1 MMIYFADRGMNVIG
15 QAGSKLPQGMVIV
28 DDLKVEEVDT
38 GVASFECTI
47 PFSPP
52 MRGWAERCAQC
63 GNYIL
68 RDNDGGSELY
78 TIIESE
84 LDTKKGELTVYAED
98 AGLDLLNEIAMA
110 FEAMEAYPIA
120 WYIEKFSYDTGFEIG
135 INEAADLSRKLKWDG
150 ESTLAERLTSVAT
163 QFGCELSYSFTTD
176 GMKLTHKYINIYR
189 ERGEDNGVSLRL
201 NKEID
206 RIVTSRTIENLA
218 TALYA
223 TGGVPEG
230 EENNITLRGY
240 SYDDGDIFLE
250 NGYLKSRE
258 AVKKWSRYLNP
269 SEPYQDYTG
278 HILRTYTYDTVDQQT
293 LCSHAITALKKARD
307 VDVNYEIDITD
318 LPEHVRIGDR
328 VNIVDDAGELY
339 VSSRILKLETSITNN
354 TKKATLGEYLIK
366 TSGISDKVTALAS
379 DFVAAIKRVQ
389 KVEKDVENIGDIKSA
404 KFYTRYSAYFDG
416 RDMTV
421 EPTDETLYMGTC
433 SVNADTAPTD
443 PLAYT
448 WVRVKGD
455 TGANGLP
462 VTIESVTVQ
471 YKVTDDFAQPTEG
484 WQSTV
489 PSALPGQYL
498 WMKTTVEYSDG
509 TDSIAYSYTYQ
520 GEKGDTGEQGPK
532 GDKGEQGPPG
542 SNGAD
547 GSSVTVTNTEVKYG
561 QSSSPANM
569 PVSWVDSP
577 PTVGESM
584 LLWTRTTVYFSDGTS
599 FNMYAYTKQGSKG
612 DKGDTGSPGEKGQ
625 NGVSVTTMRRYYR
638 LQLATDTPPAKP
650 TTYNP
655 SVPPTGWSET
665 EPNVPESGAYNL
677 YTVDLTAFS
686 DGTFAYSDISLSSS
700 YAAAKAAYE
709 EASTARS
716 EIVQLAD
723 KISLSVETKN
733 GKASIV
739 IGTDGSGKA
748 GTIDLTGMVTFSNLK
763 TSGQT
768 VINADNISTGIIN
781 GAAFWSENKDSLG
794 NVTGAVGMD
803 GGGIWFFNGG
813 NFDVDV
819 SRARLRIEND
829 TLNFTSGEI
838 MSDLLIDFGG
848 SVSING
854 SPIKLNGAEPF
865 TKSSIIPIANGGT
878 GRSTLTSG
886 YFLRGN
892 GTSAVTMS
900 SAASA
905 RSAMGL
911 GDSTGALG
919 IANGGTGATT
929 KNAAANNLCEVGTW
943 TPRLT
948 NVEGS
953 APTYTT
959 GWNYGSYL
967 KIGTLVWVWCDM
979 ALGISNIGGNYAGV
993 SGLPYA
999 NDGSCGLHL
1008 VEAYN
1013 VLALGGNGNIYP
1025 NTSVIG
1031 NMVRFRTPTGADS
1044 YNWQTNTSLGTNVG
1058 RLRFSGIYRTT

>member
-218 TALYA
+218 TALYP

-230 EENNITLRGY
+230 KEENITLRGY
-240 SYDDGDIFLE
+240 SYDDGDIYLE

-269 SEPYQDYTG
+269 SEPYQNYTG

-293 LCSHAITALKKARD
+293 LCAHAVTALKKARD
-307 VDVNYEIDITD
+307 VDVNYEIDITE

-328 VNIVDDAGELY
+328 VNIVDDDGALY
-339 VSSRILKLETSITNN
+339 VSSRILKLETSVTNA
-354 TKKATLGEYLIK
+354 TKKATMGEYLIK

-379 DFVAAIKRVQ
+379 DFAAAIKRVQ

-404 KFYTRYSAYFDG
+404 KFYTRYSAYSDG
-416 RDMTV
+416 RDMTA

-455 TGANGLP
+455 TG
-462 VTIESVTVQ
+462 E
-471 YKVTDDFAQPTEG
+471 
-484 WQSTV
+484 
-489 PSALPGQYL
+489 
-498 WMKTTVEYSDG
+498 
-509 TDSIAYSYTYQ
+509 Q
-520 GEKGDTGEQGPK
+520 GEKGETGAQGP
-532 GDKGEQGPPG
+532 QGPQGEKGATGAQGPQG
-542 SNGAD
+542 IHGEPGAD
-547 GSSVTVTNTEVKYG
+547 GVNVENTTRYYILTA
-561 QSSSPANM
+561 SSP
-569 PVSWVDSP
+569 
-577 PTVGESM
+577 
-584 LLWTRTTVYFSDGTS
+584 
-599 FNMYAYTKQGSKG
+599 
-612 DKGDTGSPGEKGQ
+612 EK
-625 NGVSVTTMRRYYR
+625 
-638 LQLATDTPPAKP
+638 
-650 TTYNP
+650 P
-655 SVPPTGWSET
+655 SVNPPPSPWSGT
-665 EPNVPESGAYNL
+665 EPSYTAGSTENL
-677 YTVDLTAFS
+677 YFADCTEFS
-686 DGTFAYSDISLSSS
+686 DGTFSYSNVSLSSS

-716 EIVQLAD
+716 EITQLAD
-723 KISLSVETKN
+723 KISLSVKTEN
-733 GKASIV
+733 GIASIV

-748 GTIDLTGMVTFSNLK
+748 GTIDLTGMVTFSNLE

-768 VINADNISTGIIN
+768 VINADNITTGKITAVDIEGVNITGSKISSTGDLGTLNIE
-781 GAAFWSENKDSLG
+781 GSLIESVSG
-794 NVTGAVGMD
+794 D
-803 GGGIWFFNGG
+803 ISLRICGG
-813 NFDVDV
+813 NIYIYKGSECISYISPMVARDTFDLEINSTDGISVYASNLVGIHSGKDILI
-819 SRARLRIEND
+819 SSQNTGDISLLTESGRI
-829 TLNFTSGEI
+829 L
-838 MSDLLIDFGG
+838 
-848 SVSING
+848 
-854 SPIKLNGAEPF
+854 LNGAEPF
-865 TKSSIIPIANGGT
+865 TTSSIIP
-878 GRSTLTSG
+878 
-886 YFLRGN
+886 
-892 GTSAVTMS
+892 M
-900 SAASA
+900 
-905 RSAMGL
+905 
-911 GDSTGALG
+911 
-919 IANGGTGATT
+919 ANGGTGATT

-948 NVEGS
+948 NAEGS

-959 GWNYGSYL
+959 DWNIGSYL
-967 KIGTLVWVWCDM
+967 KIGTLVWVLCDM
-979 ALGISNIGGNYAGV
+979 AVGISNKGGNYAGV

-999 NDGSCGLHL
+999 NNGYCGLHT
-1008 VEAYN
+1008 VEADN
-1013 VLALGGNGNIYP
+1013 VLALGGNRNIYP
-1025 NTSVIG
+1025 NTSVIN

>member
-1 MMIYFADRGMNVIG
+1 MIYFADRGMNVIG

-47 PFSPP
+47 PFSPL

-78 TIIESE
+78 TIIESQ

-189 ERGEDNGVSLRL
+189 ERGEDNGVSLHL

-218 TALYA
+218 TALYP

-230 EENNITLRGY
+230 KEENITLRGY
-240 SYDDGDIFLE
+240 SYDDGDIYLE

-366 TSGISDKVTALAS
+366 TSGISDKVSALAS
-379 DFVAAIKRVQ
+379 DFAAAIKRVQ
-389 KVEKDVENIGDIKSA
+389 KVEKDVEDIGDIKSV
-404 KFYTRYSAYFDG
+404 KFYTRYSAYSDG
-416 RDMTV
+416 RDMTA

-471 YKVTDDFAQPTEG
+471 YKVTDDFAQPIEG

-489 PSALPGQYL
+489 PSALPGKYL

-577 PTVGESM
+577 PEVGEGQ

-612 DKGDTGSPGEKGQ
+612 EKGDTGSPGENGQ

-638 LQLATDTPPAKP
+638 LQIATDTPPAKP

-665 EPNVPESGAYNL
+665 EPNVPESGAYKL
-677 YTVDLTAFS
+677 YTVELTAFS
-686 DGTFAYSDISLSSS
+686 DDTFAYSDVSLSASF
-700 YAAAKAAYE
+700 KASQDAI
-709 EASTARS
+709 SK
-716 EIVQLAD
+716 IDQLAD
-723 KISLSVETKN
+723 SISLSVQTVE
-733 GKASIV
+733 GEASIV
-739 IGTDGSGKA
+739 LSVGGNNKGSVN
-748 GTIDLTGMVTFSNLK
+748 ISGMVTFGDLENPGK
-763 TSGQT
+763 TI
-768 VINADNISTGIIN
+768 INADNITTGKITAVDIEGVNITGSKISSTGDLGTLNIE
-781 GAAFWSENKDSLG
+781 GSLIESVSG
-794 NVTGAVGMD
+794 D
-803 GGGIWFFNGG
+803 ISLRICGG
-813 NFDVDV
+813 NIYIYKGSECISYISPMVARDTFDLEINSTDGISVYASNLVGIHSGKDILI
-819 SRARLRIEND
+819 SSQNTGDISLLTESGRI
-829 TLNFTSGEI
+829 L
-838 MSDLLIDFGG
+838 
-848 SVSING
+848 
-854 SPIKLNGAEPF
+854 LNGAEPF
-865 TKSSIIPIANGGT
+865 TKSSVIP
-878 GRSTLTSG
+878 
-886 YFLRGN
+886 
-892 GTSAVTMS
+892 
-900 SAASA
+900 
-905 RSAMGL
+905 
-911 GDSTGALG
+911 

-929 KNAAANNLCEVGTW
+929 KNAAVNNLCEVGTW

-1031 NMVRFRTPTGADS
+1031 NMVRFRTPTGAGS
-1044 YNWQTNTSLGTNVG
+1044 YNWLVNTSVGTNVG

>member
-1 MMIYFADRGMNVIG
+1 MIYFADRGMNVIG

-218 TALYA
+218 TALYP

-230 EENNITLRGY
+230 KEENITLRGY
-240 SYDDGDIFLE
+240 SYDDGDIYLE

-269 SEPYQDYTG
+269 SEPYQNYTG

-293 LCSHAITALKKARD
+293 LCAHAVTALKKARD
-307 VDVNYEIDITD
+307 VDVNYEIDITE

-328 VNIVDDAGELY
+328 VNIVDDDGALY
-339 VSSRILKLETSITNN
+339 VSSRILKLETSVTNA
-354 TKKATLGEYLIK
+354 TKKATMGEYLIK

-379 DFVAAIKRVQ
+379 DFAAAIKRVQ

-404 KFYTRYSAYFDG
+404 KFYTRYSAYSDG
-416 RDMTV
+416 RDMTA

-455 TGANGLP
+455 TG
-462 VTIESVTVQ
+462 E
-471 YKVTDDFAQPTEG
+471 
-484 WQSTV
+484 
-489 PSALPGQYL
+489 
-498 WMKTTVEYSDG
+498 
-509 TDSIAYSYTYQ
+509 Q
-520 GEKGDTGEQGPK
+520 GEKGETGAQGP
-532 GDKGEQGPPG
+532 QGPQGEKGATGAQGPQG
-542 SNGAD
+542 IHGEPGAD
-547 GSSVTVTNTEVKYG
+547 GVNVENTTRYYILTA
-561 QSSSPANM
+561 SSP
-569 PVSWVDSP
+569 
-577 PTVGESM
+577 
-584 LLWTRTTVYFSDGTS
+584 
-599 FNMYAYTKQGSKG
+599 
-612 DKGDTGSPGEKGQ
+612 EK
-625 NGVSVTTMRRYYR
+625 
-638 LQLATDTPPAKP
+638 
-650 TTYNP
+650 P
-655 SVPPTGWSET
+655 SVNPPPSPWSGT
-665 EPNVPESGAYNL
+665 EPSYTAGSTENL
-677 YTVDLTAFS
+677 YFADCTEFS
-686 DGTFAYSDISLSSS
+686 DGTFSYSNVSLSSS

-716 EIVQLAD
+716 EITQLAD
-723 KISLSVETKN
+723 KISLSVKTEN
-733 GKASIV
+733 GIASIV

-748 GTIDLTGMVTFSNLK
+748 GTIDLTGMVTFSNLE

-768 VINADNISTGIIN
+768 VINADNITTGKITAVDIEGVNITGSKISSTGDLGTLNIE
-781 GAAFWSENKDSLG
+781 GSLIESVSG
-794 NVTGAVGMD
+794 D
-803 GGGIWFFNGG
+803 ISLRICGG
-813 NFDVDV
+813 NIYIYKGSECISYISPMVARDTFDLEINSTDGISVYASNLVGIHSGKDILI
-819 SRARLRIEND
+819 SSQNTGDISLLTESGRI
-829 TLNFTSGEI
+829 L
-838 MSDLLIDFGG
+838 
-848 SVSING
+848 
-854 SPIKLNGAEPF
+854 LNGAEPF
-865 TKSSIIPIANGGT
+865 TTSSIIP
-878 GRSTLTSG
+878 
-886 YFLRGN
+886 
-892 GTSAVTMS
+892 M
-900 SAASA
+900 
-905 RSAMGL
+905 
-911 GDSTGALG
+911 
-919 IANGGTGATT
+919 ANGGTGATT

-948 NVEGS
+948 NAEGS

-959 GWNYGSYL
+959 DWNIGSYL
-967 KIGTLVWVWCDM
+967 KIGTLVWVLCDM
-979 ALGISNIGGNYAGV
+979 AVGISNKGGNYAGV

-999 NDGSCGLHL
+999 NNGYCGLHT
-1008 VEAYN
+1008 VEADN
-1013 VLALGGNGNIYP
+1013 VLALGGNRNIYP
-1025 NTSVIG
+1025 NTSVIN

>member
-1 MMIYFADRGMNVIG
+1 MIYFADRGMNVIG
-15 QAGSKLPQGMVIV
+15 QAGSKLPEGMMIV

-120 WYIEKFSYDTGFEIG
+120 WYIDKFSYDTGFEIG

-218 TALYA
+218 TALYP

-230 EENNITLRGY
+230 KEENITLRGY
-240 SYDDGDIFLE
+240 SYDDGDIYLE

-293 LCSHAITALKKARD
+293 LCAHAVTALKKARD
-307 VDVNYEIDITD
+307 VDVNYEIDITE

-328 VNIVDDAGELY
+328 VNIVDDDGALY
-339 VSSRILKLETSITNN
+339 VSSRILKLETSVTNA
-354 TKKATLGEYLIK
+354 TKKATMGEYLIK

-379 DFVAAIKRVQ
+379 DFAAAIKRVQ

-404 KFYTRYSAYFDG
+404 KFYTRYSAYSDG
-416 RDMTV
+416 RDMTA

-686 DGTFAYSDISLSSS
+686 DGTFAYSDISLSASF
-700 YAAAKAAYE
+700 KASQDAI
-709 EASTARS
+709 SK
-716 EIVQLAD
+716 IDQLAD
-723 KISLSVETKN
+723 SISLSVQTVE
-733 GKASIV
+733 GEASIV
-739 IGTDGSGKA
+739 LSAGGDNKGSVN
-748 GTIDLTGMVTFSNLK
+748 ISGMVTFENLAASDGK
-763 TSGQT
+763 T
-768 VINADNISTGIIN
+768 VINADNIKTGTIT
-781 GAAFWSENKDSLG
+781 GAAFWSENKNAAGS
-794 NVTGAVGMD
+794 VTGAVGMD
-803 GGGIWFFNGG
+803 GGGIWFFDGG
-813 NFDVDV
+813 NFDVDAAL
-819 SRARLRIEND
+819 ARLRVED
-829 TLNFTSGEI
+829 DVLNLTSGEKASNL
-838 MSDLLIDFGG
+838 MIDFGG
-848 SVSING
+848 NVSIYGSSITMNNKLTVDSAGDTNINGIAVQNYCMAYRNTAVSLTAAAENLIGFNSLELAKPSSYFKLSGDGYVTCKKAGYVMVWGQIDIACASGNFNG
-854 SPIKLNGAEPF
+854 SQSFLTIYKNKKNTGIYTRIALPSGSNYATAIFIPYIIKVN
-865 TKSSIIPIANGGT
+865 AND
-878 GRSTLTSG
+878 TLG
-886 YFLRGN
+886 MRVWVPVAAK
-892 GTSAVTMS
+892 TSAGAPCRMFIQYVS
-900 SAASA
+900 S
-905 RSAMGL
+905 
-911 GDSTGALG
+911 
-919 IANGGTGATT
+919 
-929 KNAAANNLCEVGTW
+929 
-943 TPRLT
+943 
-948 NVEGS
+948 
-953 APTYTT
+953 
-959 GWNYGSYL
+959 
-967 KIGTLVWVWCDM
+967 
-979 ALGISNIGGNYAGV
+979 
-993 SGLPYA
+993 
-999 NDGSCGLHL
+999 
-1008 VEAYN
+1008 
-1013 VLALGGNGNIYP
+1013 
-1025 NTSVIG
+1025 
-1031 NMVRFRTPTGADS
+1031 
-1044 YNWQTNTSLGTNVG
+1044 
-1058 RLRFSGIYRTT
+1058 

>member
-1 MMIYFADRGMNVIG
+1 MIYFADRGMNVIG

-218 TALYA
+218 TALYP

-230 EENNITLRGY
+230 KEENITLRGY
-240 SYDDGDIFLE
+240 SYDDGDIYLE

-293 LCSHAITALKKARD
+293 LCAHAVTALKKARD
-307 VDVNYEIDITD
+307 VDVNYEIDITE

-328 VNIVDDAGELY
+328 VNIVDDDGALY
-339 VSSRILKLETSITNN
+339 VSSRILKLETSVTNA

-379 DFVAAIKRVQ
+379 DFAAAIKRVQ

-455 TGANGLP
+455 TG
-462 VTIESVTVQ
+462 E
-471 YKVTDDFAQPTEG
+471 
-484 WQSTV
+484 
-489 PSALPGQYL
+489 
-498 WMKTTVEYSDG
+498 
-509 TDSIAYSYTYQ
+509 Q
-520 GEKGDTGEQGPK
+520 GEKGETGAQGP
-532 GDKGEQGPPG
+532 QGPQGEKGATGAQGPQG
-542 SNGAD
+542 IHGEPGAD
-547 GSSVTVTNTEVKYG
+547 GVNVENTTRYYILTA
-561 QSSSPANM
+561 SSP
-569 PVSWVDSP
+569 
-577 PTVGESM
+577 
-584 LLWTRTTVYFSDGTS
+584 
-599 FNMYAYTKQGSKG
+599 
-612 DKGDTGSPGEKGQ
+612 EK
-625 NGVSVTTMRRYYR
+625 
-638 LQLATDTPPAKP
+638 
-650 TTYNP
+650 P
-655 SVPPTGWSET
+655 SVNPPPSPWSGT
-665 EPNVPESGAYNL
+665 EPSYTAGSTENL
-677 YTVDLTAFS
+677 YFADCTEFS
-686 DGTFAYSDISLSSS
+686 DGTFSYSNVSLSSS

-716 EIVQLAD
+716 EITQLAD

-739 IGTDGSGKA
+739 IGTDGTGKT
-748 GTIDLTGMVTFSNLK
+748 GEIDLTGMVTFENLALSDGK
-763 TSGQT
+763 T
-768 VINADNISTGIIN
+768 VINADNITTGKI
-781 GAAFWSENKDSLG
+781 S
-794 NVTGAVGMD
+794 AVG
-803 GGGIWFFNGG
+803 
-813 NFDVDV
+813 
-819 SRARLRIEND
+819 IE
-829 TLNFTSGEI
+829 LEGYW
-838 MSDLLIDFGG
+838 SDNYYRKVIIDKDDFSFFGG
-848 SVSING
+848 SGSDSLDLRSRTLDTGTEFYSLYHTPDETLVHGSNVAYVGLIHTRLAEGDDDNDKLFIGGGLPGMAEVPLDVQITSTGNLGIYSDGIISITG
-854 SPIKLNGAEPF
+854 SSITLNGAEPF

-878 GRSTLTSG
+878 GAATAEAALQNLGLIAAVGETIDINTNQCYTGYISSSTKAITFSVPLPKWLPSNASSVTVNSLKMNIRKVGGGYIGGSSSFVSGGFEYVGNSNYTVSVEISSACRHMILVTLT
-886 YFLRGN
+886 N
-892 GTSAVTMS
+892 
-900 SAASA
+900 
-905 RSAMGL
+905 
-911 GDSTGALG
+911 
-919 IANGGTGATT
+919 
-929 KNAAANNLCEVGTW
+929 KAAAMDTQNNTPVSLVGT
-943 TPRLT
+943 
-948 NVEGS
+948 V
-953 APTYTT
+953 
-959 GWNYGSYL
+959 
-967 KIGTLVWVWCDM
+967 KITVK
-979 ALGISNIGGNYAGV
+979 
-993 SGLPYA
+993 
-999 NDGSCGLHL
+999 
-1008 VEAYN
+1008 
-1013 VLALGGNGNIYP
+1013 
-1025 NTSVIG
+1025 
-1031 NMVRFRTPTGADS
+1031 
-1044 YNWQTNTSLGTNVG
+1044 
-1058 RLRFSGIYRTT
+1058 

>member
-1 MMIYFADRGMNVIG
+1 MIYFADRGMNVIG

-218 TALYA
+218 TALYP

-230 EENNITLRGY
+230 KEENITLRGY
-240 SYDDGDIFLE
+240 SYDDGDIYLE

-293 LCSHAITALKKARD
+293 LCAHAVTALKKARD
-307 VDVNYEIDITD
+307 VDVNYEIDITE

-328 VNIVDDAGELY
+328 VNIVDDDGALY
-339 VSSRILKLETSITNN
+339 VSSRILKLETSVTNA

-379 DFVAAIKRVQ
+379 DFAAAIKRVQ

-455 TGANGLP
+455 TG
-462 VTIESVTVQ
+462 E
-471 YKVTDDFAQPTEG
+471 
-484 WQSTV
+484 
-489 PSALPGQYL
+489 
-498 WMKTTVEYSDG
+498 
-509 TDSIAYSYTYQ
+509 Q
-520 GEKGDTGEQGPK
+520 GEKGETGAQGP
-532 GDKGEQGPPG
+532 QGPQGEKGATGAQGPQG
-542 SNGAD
+542 IHGEPGAD
-547 GSSVTVTNTEVKYG
+547 GVNVENTTRYYILTA
-561 QSSSPANM
+561 SSP
-569 PVSWVDSP
+569 
-577 PTVGESM
+577 
-584 LLWTRTTVYFSDGTS
+584 
-599 FNMYAYTKQGSKG
+599 
-612 DKGDTGSPGEKGQ
+612 EK
-625 NGVSVTTMRRYYR
+625 
-638 LQLATDTPPAKP
+638 
-650 TTYNP
+650 P
-655 SVPPTGWSET
+655 SVNPPPSPWSGT
-665 EPNVPESGAYNL
+665 EPSYTAGSTENL
-677 YTVDLTAFS
+677 YFADCTEFS
-686 DGTFAYSDISLSSS
+686 DGTFSYSNVSLSSS

-716 EIVQLAD
+716 EITQLAD

-739 IGTDGSGKA
+739 IGTDGTGKT
-748 GTIDLTGMVTFSNLK
+748 GEIDLTGMVTFENLAVSDGK
-763 TSGQT
+763 T
-768 VINADNISTGIIN
+768 VINADNITTGKISAVDIEGVNITGSVFKSNN
-781 GAAFWSENKDSLG
+781 GIDTSPNFQQLTIDEDVLSFSNLDMYGGVFQW
-794 NVTGAVGMD
+794 GAD
-803 GGGIWFFNGG
+803 YDIEGIWFKNGYNAY
-813 NFDVDV
+813 NFAGVNIDA
-819 SRARLRIEND
+819 SRK
-829 TLNFTSGEI
+829 LNIYADNGVNIT
-838 MSDLLIDFGG
+838 G
-848 SVSING
+848 SSIT
-854 SPIKLNGAEPF
+854 LNGAEPF

-878 GRSTLTSG
+878 GAATAEAALQNLGLIAAVGETIDINTNQCYTGYISSSTKAITFSVPLPKWLPSNASSVTVNSLKMNIRKVGGGYIGGSSSFVSGGFEYVGNSNYTVSVEISSACRHMILVTLT
-886 YFLRGN
+886 N
-892 GTSAVTMS
+892 
-900 SAASA
+900 
-905 RSAMGL
+905 
-911 GDSTGALG
+911 
-919 IANGGTGATT
+919 
-929 KNAAANNLCEVGTW
+929 KAAAMDTQNNTPVSLVGT
-943 TPRLT
+943 
-948 NVEGS
+948 V
-953 APTYTT
+953 
-959 GWNYGSYL
+959 
-967 KIGTLVWVWCDM
+967 KITVK
-979 ALGISNIGGNYAGV
+979 
-993 SGLPYA
+993 
-999 NDGSCGLHL
+999 
-1008 VEAYN
+1008 
-1013 VLALGGNGNIYP
+1013 
-1025 NTSVIG
+1025 
-1031 NMVRFRTPTGADS
+1031 
-1044 YNWQTNTSLGTNVG
+1044 
-1058 RLRFSGIYRTT
+1058 

>member
-84 LDTKKGELTVYAED
+84 LDTKKGVLTVYAED

-218 TALYA
+218 TALYP

-230 EENNITLRGY
+230 KEENITLRGY
-240 SYDDGDIFLE
+240 SYDDGDIYLE

-293 LCSHAITALKKARD
+293 LCAHAVTALKKARD
-307 VDVNYEIDITD
+307 VDVNYEIDITE

-328 VNIVDDAGELY
+328 VNIVDDDGALY
-339 VSSRILKLETSITNN
+339 VSSRILKLETSVTNA
-354 TKKATLGEYLIK
+354 TKKATMGEYLIK

-379 DFVAAIKRVQ
+379 DFAAAIKRVQ

-404 KFYTRYSAYFDG
+404 KFYTRYSAHSDG
-416 RDMTV
+416 RDMTA

-455 TGANGLP
+455 IG
-462 VTIESVTVQ
+462 E
-471 YKVTDDFAQPTEG
+471 
-484 WQSTV
+484 
-489 PSALPGQYL
+489 
-498 WMKTTVEYSDG
+498 
-509 TDSIAYSYTYQ
+509 Q
-520 GEKGDTGEQGPK
+520 GEKGDPGATGATGATGPQGPQGIQGETGEQGPQ
-532 GDKGEQGPPG
+532 GIQGEKGETGAQGPQGIQGEP
-542 SNGAD
+542 GAD
-547 GSSVTVTNTEVKYG
+547 G
-561 QSSSPANM
+561 
-569 PVSWVDSP
+569 VDI
-577 PTVGESM
+577 EA
-584 LLWTRTTVYFSDGTS
+584 TT
-599 FNMYAYTKQGSKG
+599 
-612 DKGDTGSPGEKGQ
+612 
-625 NGVSVTTMRRYYR
+625 RYYR
-638 LQLATDTPPAKP
+638 LTTSSPAKP
-650 TTYNP
+650 DAYPPP
-655 SVPPTGWSET
+655 SPWSST
-665 EPNVPESGAYNL
+665 EPSYTDGSTENL
-677 YTVDLTAFS
+677 YFVDCTVFS
-686 DGTFAYSDISLSSS
+686 NGKFSYSDVSLSSS
-700 YAAAKAAYE
+700 YEAAKDAYN
-709 EASTARS
+709 EAKTARS
-716 EIVQLAD
+716 EINQLAD

-733 GKASIV
+733 GKVSIV
-739 IGTDGSGKA
+739 IGTDGTGKA
-748 GTIDLTGMVTFSNLK
+748 GEIDLTGMVTFSNLE

-768 VINADNISTGIIN
+768 VINADNITTGKITAVDIEGVNITGSKISSTGDLGTLNIE
-781 GAAFWSENKDSLG
+781 GSLIESVSG
-794 NVTGAVGMD
+794 D
-803 GGGIWFFNGG
+803 ISLRICGG
-813 NFDVDV
+813 NIYIYKGSECISYISPMVARDTFDLEINSTDGISVYASNLVGIHSGKDILI
-819 SRARLRIEND
+819 SSQNTGDISLLTESGRI
-829 TLNFTSGEI
+829 L
-838 MSDLLIDFGG
+838 
-848 SVSING
+848 
-854 SPIKLNGAEPF
+854 LNGAEPF
-865 TKSSIIPIANGGT
+865 TK
-878 GRSTLTSG
+878 
-886 YFLRGN
+886 
-892 GTSAVTMS
+892 
-900 SAASA
+900 
-905 RSAMGL
+905 
-911 GDSTGALG
+911 
-919 IANGGTGATT
+919 
-929 KNAAANNLCEVGTW
+929 NNLCEVGTW

-959 GWNYGSYL
+959 GWNIGSYL
-967 KIGTLVWVWCDM
+967 KIGTLVWVLCDM
-979 ALGISNIGGNYAGV
+979 ALGISNIRGNYAGV

-999 NDGSCGLHL
+999 NDGYCGLHL

-1013 VLALGGNGNIYP
+1013 GLDLGGNGNIYP
-1025 NTSVIG
+1025 NTSVIN
-1031 NMVRFRTPTGADS
+1031 NMVRFRTPNGANS
-1044 YNWQTNTSLGTNVG
+1044 YNWHTNTSLGTNVG